1 MRNKLL
7 AMLLALLAAIAVW
20 LYDVTVM
27 NPNDTDT
34 FTSIPVVFENE
45 EAMKEQDLMMTS
57 EREVT
62 VSLRISGRRSEL
74 KKLSRTN
81 IQITVDLS
89 QIHEVGTHELLYNI
103 RYPAN
108 VSSGELSVETRTP
121 SYVSVTVEHY
131 IRRAVEIRAVF
142 EGEGTTEN
150 DGESLAIDTDTMTI
164 TPGEVMVTGPAALVE
179 TIDYARIVINKAAI
193 TQTTV
198 ADYNYELLNY
208 DGEVISR
215 DELVTDVENVSVS
228 IPVLKYKE
236 VPLNLKTLA
245 GGGATSE
252 NISYTLSTESI
263 MISGDA
269 AAVDKISQIELGTLD
284 FATVT
289 GPTNKTYPITLP
301 EGINNAS
308 GVAEVQVAVRV
319 TGLNV
324 VTMTVSDFELIN
336 VPEELTAQP
345 ISESVQLTLRGTP
358 AALMNLKPE
367 NVTVTADLSSFTQAG
382 TYIVSV
388 NVEVPDGLQVGAIGS
403 NTLTVTLS

>member
-1 MRNKLL
+1 MKNKLL

-20 LYDVTVM
+20 LYDVTVV

-34 FTSIPVVFENE
+34 FTSIPVVFEKE
-45 EAMKEQDLMMTS
+45 DAMREQDLMMTS
-57 EREVT
+57 DRDVT

-74 KKLSRTN
+74 KKLTRSN

-89 QIHEVGTHELLYNI
+89 QIREEGTHELSYNV
-103 RYPAN
+103 RFPAN
-108 VSSGELSVETRTP
+108 VSSSELSIETRTP
-121 SYVSVTVEHY
+121 AYISVTVEHY
-131 IRRAVEIRAVF
+131 IRRAVEIRTVF
-142 EGEGTTEN
+142 EGESTAES
-150 DGESLAIDTDTMTI
+150 DGESLAIDTDAMTI
-164 TPGEVMVTGPAALVE
+164 NPEEVMVTGPAALVE

-193 TQTTV
+193 TQTTE
-198 ADYNYELLNY
+198 ADYSFELMDQN
-208 DGEVISR
+208 GEVIPR
-215 DELVTDVENVSVS
+215 DELVTDVEKVSVS

-236 VPLNLKTLA
+236 VPLTLKTVA
-245 GGGATSE
+245 GGGATGD
-252 NISYTLSTESI
+252 NISYTLSEESI

-269 AAVDKISQIELGTLD
+269 AAVDKINQIELGTLD

-289 GPTNKTYPITLP
+289 GPINKTYPITLP

-308 GVAEVQVAVRV
+308 GVAEVQAAVRV

-324 VTMTVSDFELIN
+324 VTMTISDFELIN
-336 VPEELTAQP
+336 VPEELTAQS

-358 AALMNLKPE
+358 AALTNLQPE
-367 NVTVTADLSSFTQAG
+367 DVIVTADLSSFTQAG